1 MSYYL
6 QKYTN
11 HESRFLVIEGSLI
24 HYRDEGAGQPI
35 LMLHGAFSSLHT
47 FESWKDILI
56 KKGFRVL
63 RIDLPGFGLTGS
75 RHDHDYSIPMY
86 CHVIESF
93 LKLLNVEQC
102 HIAGNSLGGW
112 LAWEL
117 ALHNPKLVDRLVLIS
132 SAGFLDDRS
141 IPLPFKMA
149 KTPFVNRVIKYAVK
163 RNMLEQF
170 VREVYGDKSKITT
183 ELIDRYYDLFSRE
196 GNPEAFLSL
205 CNQKMKDNTHKLKHI
220 KHDTLILW
228 GENDEWLPVENAYRF
243 SIQMPN
249 SKLIIYE
256 GVGHIAME
264 EIPVISSK
272 DVSGF
277 LGKSNKASRSAKMY
291 VQKTGS

>member
-6 QKYTN
+6 QKYAN
-11 HESRFLVIEGSLI
+11 HESRFLVIDGSLI

-47 FESWKDILI
+47 FEYWKDILI
-56 KKGFRVL
+56 KKGFRVV
-63 RIDLPGFGLTGS
+63 RMDLPGFGLTGS
-75 RHDHDYSIPMY
+75 RHDQDYSIPTY
-86 CHVIESF
+86 CHVIQSF
-93 LKLLNVEQC
+93 LKILNIEQC

-117 ALHNPKLVDRLVLIS
+117 ALRSPELIDRRVLIS
-132 SAGFLDDRS
+132 AAGFLDDRS

-205 CNQKMKDNTHKLKHI
+205 CNLKMIDNTHKLKHI
-220 KHDTLILW
+220 
-228 GENDEWLPVENAYRF
+228 
-243 SIQMPN
+243 
-249 SKLIIYE
+249 
-256 GVGHIAME
+256 
-264 EIPVISSK
+264 
-272 DVSGF
+272 
-277 LGKSNKASRSAKMY
+277 
-291 VQKTGS
+291 